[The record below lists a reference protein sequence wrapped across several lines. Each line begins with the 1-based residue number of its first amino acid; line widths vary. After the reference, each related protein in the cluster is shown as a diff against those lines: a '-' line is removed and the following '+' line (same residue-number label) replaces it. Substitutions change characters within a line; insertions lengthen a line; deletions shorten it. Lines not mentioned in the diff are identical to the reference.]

1 MELESLGI
9 IVPASLSL
17 QQPSWY
23 APHSA
28 LADHVQC
35 IWCMPLQ
42 PDTTRPIEKL
52 YPDAGASLMFEF
64 TRSNVVCRFCFNT
77 DTIPHRWSSDTE
89 HLSVR
94 LKPGAIPVL
103 LSPAFL
109 TSVNQSQQVD
119 EYDLPG
125 ITALC
130 EALLPLAA
138 EQRVMCIQQWLL
150 SRLQCHMQRNK
161 PVNTALVAALCGIT
175 ASPKQYA
182 RELGMSRRTLERR
195 MRSLMG
201 ITPNQM
207 FSFHRIRKARELLLR
222 GKTPLA
228 DIAVLAGFYDQAH
241 FTNLFHE
248 ATMESPAQYRRRK
261 LSQISN
267 TST

>member
-1 MELESLGI
+1 
-9 IVPASLSL
+9 
-17 QQPSWY
+17 
-23 APHSA
+23 
-28 LADHVQC
+28 
-35 IWCMPLQ
+35 
-42 PDTTRPIEKL
+42 
-52 YPDAGASLMFEF
+52 MFEF
-64 TRSNVVCRFCFNT
+64 SRGNVVCRFCFNT
-77 DTIPHRWSSDTE
+77 QTIAHRWSSEAE

-103 LSPAFL
+103 LNPEFL
-109 TSVNQSQQVD
+109 TSVNHSQQVD
-119 EYDLPG
+119 EYILPG
-125 ITALC
+125 ISALC
-130 EALLPLAA
+130 EALLPLSA

-150 SRLQCHMQRNK
+150 GRLQCHMQRNN
-161 PVNTALVAALCGIT
+161 PVKTALVTALCRIT
-175 ASPKQYA
+175 ASPEEHA
-182 RELGMSRRTLERR
+182 SDLGMSRRTLERR
-195 MRSLMG
+195 MRSLIG

-207 FSFHRIRKARELLLR
+207 LSFWRIRKARELLLR